1 MTHCSPILFAEEG
14 VIRRTFEWSKIQTNT
29 DWIAPIAALLVI
41 LLFVRWMYR
50 RDAVELRPW
59 WRWLLTA
66 LRTAAFL
73 GLLVLYLQPN
83 WRSEREEVRNSRA
96 LLLFDT
102 SLSMSLTD
110 AGPAAAGNQP
120 HSRSQ
125 DLVAGLENSDFIE
138 RLRKVHDVDFYKFG
152 DDLKQ
157 ESLLKLNKLADE
169 EATEGEPQSGESEDQ
184 SPEPAPTADGKPAK
198 SPLDLKK
205 LLAPNGAETRLGQ
218 ALRQLIQQE
227 RATPVSGIIVFTDG
241 GQNAGVSPEAA
252 VELAKET
259 KIPIY
264 TVGLGS
270 DEQPVN
276 VAVSDLVV
284 PARAYPGDKY
294 TITGYLQAQG
304 MPGKTVNV
312 QVLSRAANDGA
323 KAGKENEGEVIENRE
338 VILGGDGEVLPVKFE
353 LTPDQ
358 AGRRTLRLRV
368 DAPAGDRNPADNA
381 READIEIVDR
391 KTRIL
396 LLADGP
402 MRDYQYLR
410 NMLFRDKN
418 IELHV
423 YLQTGQ
429 EGISQDADAILDDFP
444 VTRQEMYQY
453 DCVVAFDPNWQAL
466 NNHQIKLLEDWV
478 SDQGGGLIVVAGPV
492 HACQSIAGWVHDQNM
507 ATVRNLYPVEFFGRL
522 STIDGGLYS
531 GKEAWPLDFTR
542 EGQDSDF
549 LWLADT
555 ATANREAWASFPGV
569 YSCCLVRGPK
579 PGATVYAWFSD
590 PRSVQSGNQPVYFAG
605 QFYGSGNVFYMGSGE
620 MWRLRSKDE
629 TYFDQFYT
637 KLIRHV
643 SQGRLLRGS
652 SRGVL
657 LTGQDR
663 YLLGNTIEVRAQL
676 SNLRLEPLEASN
688 VKLQVFAPDDST
700 QTITLEPDPTRIGA
714 FLGQFPAL
722 QEGTYRLEL
731 PVPES
736 ENERLTRR
744 IQVKTPD
751 LERENP
757 RRNDALLS
765 GIAKS
770 TGGRYYIGMNSAT
783 ATHGV
788 PPLTMQLK
796 DRTSVAVLPIAP
808 NPQEKEV
815 WLRWIMLALFGFLCF
830 EWLIRRLLRLA

>member
-1 MTHCSPILFAEEG
+1 MTRFPLMLFAEEG
-14 VIRRTFEWSKIQTNT
+14 IVRKTFEWARIQENS
-29 DWIAPIAALLVI
+29 DWIAPIAVLLAI
-41 LLFVRWMYR
+41 LLFVRWMYN

-102 SLSMSLTD
+102 SLSMSLSD
-110 AGPAAAGNQP
+110 AGPADKGQARPRMQE
-120 HSRSQ
+120 
-125 DLVAGLENSDFIE
+125 VVEGLETSDFIE
-138 RLRKVHDVDFYKFG
+138 RLRKVHDVDFFKF
-152 DDLKQ
+152 DDELKQ
-157 ESLLKLNKLADE
+157 DSLLSLKKL
-169 EATEGEPQSGESEDQ
+169 SEDESVSGDAGGGPGRRSQ
-184 SPEPAPTADGKPAK
+184 DGGEEDRGGKPAE
-198 SPLDLKK
+198 SPPDLKT
-205 LLAPNGAETRLGQ
+205 LLTPRGAETRLGQ

-227 RATPVSGIIVFTDG
+227 RDTPVSGIIVFTDG
-241 GQNAGVSPEAA
+241 GQNAGVSPDAA
-252 VELAKET
+252 IELAQEM
-259 KIPIY
+259 KIPVFA
-264 TVGLGS
+264 VGIGS

-276 VAVSDLVV
+276 VAVSDLIV
-284 PARAYPGDKY
+284 PARAYPGDRY

-312 QVLSRAANDGA
+312 QVLSRPASNGA
-323 KAGKENEGEVIENRE
+323 IVDKETEGEVLESRE
-338 VILGGDGEVLPVKFE
+338 VTLGGDGEVLPVKFE
-353 LTPDQ
+353 LIPEE

-368 DAPAGDRNPADNA
+368 EAPPDDSNPADNA

-396 LLADGP
+396 LFADGP

-410 NMLFRDKN
+410 NMLYRDQN
-418 IELHV
+418 IELDV
-423 YLQTGQ
+423 YLQSGQ

-444 VTRQEMYQY
+444 TTRQEMYLY

-466 NNHQIKLLEDWV
+466 SSQQIKLLEDWV

-492 HACQSIAGWVHDQNM
+492 HACQSISGWVHDQNM

-522 STIDGGLYS
+522 ATIEGGLYA

-542 EGQDSDF
+542 EGQEADF
-549 LWLADT
+549 LWIADT
-555 ATANREAWASFPGV
+555 ATANREAWGSFPGV
-569 YSCCLVRGPK
+569 YSCCMVRGPK

-590 PRSVQSGNQPVYFAG
+590 PRAVQSGNQPVYLAG
-605 QFYGSGNVFYMGSGE
+605 QFYGSGNVFYLGSGE
-620 MWRLRSKDE
+620 IWRLRMEDE

-652 SRGVL
+652 TRGVL

-663 YLLGNTIEVRAQL
+663 YLLGNTVEVRAQL
-676 SNLRLEPLEASN
+676 SNLRLEPLEASS
-688 VKLQVFAPDDST
+688 VQLQVFAPDGST
-700 QTITLEPDPTRIGA
+700 QTITLDSDPTRLGA

-736 ENERLTRR
+736 ENERISRR

-765 GIAKS
+765 SIAS
-770 TGGRYYIGMNSAT
+770 DTGGKYYIGMSSAT
-783 ATHGV
+783 AMHGS
-788 PPLTMQLK
+788 PPLAMQLK
-796 DRTSVAVLPIAP
+796 DRTSTAVLPIAP

-815 WLRWIMLALFGFLCF
+815 WLRWIMYALFGFLCF